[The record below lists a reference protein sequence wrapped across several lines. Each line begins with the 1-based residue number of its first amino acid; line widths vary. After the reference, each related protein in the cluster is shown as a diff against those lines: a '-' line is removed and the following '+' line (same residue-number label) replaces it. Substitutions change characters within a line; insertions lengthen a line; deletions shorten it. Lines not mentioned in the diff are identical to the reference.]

1 MPVERPQA
9 FNKTMEKAERMSG
22 AKEDVLWGYP
32 GKNFN
37 TNLPSH
43 GMREG

>member
-1 MPVERPQA
+1 M
-9 FNKTMEKAERMSG
+9 KKAERLWG
-22 AKEDVLWGYP
+22 ANEDVLWGYS

>member
-1 MPVERPQA
+1 
-9 FNKTMEKAERMSG
+9 MEKAERLWG
-22 AKEDVLWGYP
+22 AKEEILWGYHR
-32 GKNFN
+32 KNFN